1 MAFKREYSEM
11 QEEIKPSAEFLER
24 LEYKMNVEKEAQKL
38 KRKKARPLVFLPIMG
53 TVAAAAAAVTIFV
66 ILPNFPRQS
75 EPAPV
80 NPANVNAADVRFP
93 YSTGVFGN
101 EESLSDGEALPR
113 ELSEMLSQ
121 SGAALYKSSTNT
133 FDYDDLADDSERA
146 ALAEKI
152 KTARISDK
160 KAADGGEFYMLTL
173 ENGDIFKFRISKD
186 ILIFEENFYKLP

>member
-1 MAFKREYSEM
+1 MDFKRKYSEM
-11 QEEIKPSAEFLER
+11 QEKIKPSAEFLER

-38 KRKKARPLVFLPIMG
+38 KRKKARPLVFVPIMG
-53 TVAAAAAAVTIFV
+53 TVAAAAAAVTIMV
-66 ILPNFPRQS
+66 NFPRRS

-93 YSTGVFGN
+93 YATGVFGN
-101 EESLSDGEALPR
+101 EESLSDGDALPR

-121 SGAALYKSSTNT
+121 SGAALYKSDSNT
-133 FDYDDLADDSERA
+133 FDYDDLVNDGERL

-152 KTARISDK
+152 KAAEISDK

-173 ENGDIFKFRISKD
+173 ENGDIFKFRICGD
-186 ILIFEENFYKLP
+186 YLIFEENFYKLP